1 MPLTLHIDQARWR
14 EHLRSTWNESIV
26 PVAKGNGYGVGNA
39 RLLAEAAALGA
50 KTVAVGTYEEVPSD
64 PQAEVV
70 VLTPWRPFVRTQVGP
85 NVIHTVS
92 RLADLVSIPARSR
105 VVVEVQTSMRRHG
118 IGARE
123 LRHSMLMSSLD
134 RVRFEGWSLH
144 FPMGAGGYAANIRE
158 AAELG
163 RQANAVRKGPLW
175 VSHVPATKLGDI
187 GENVRLRMGTGLWLG
202 DRGALTV
209 RATVLDVHSVRR
221 GERVGYRQR
230 RVAGDGHILVVS
242 GGTAHGVGMEAP
254 TAAAT
259 VRQRTIAL
267 AKGGLDAAGMALSP
281 FTIDGK
287 QRWFAEP
294 PHMQASMLY
303 LPSSVTPPHIG
314 DEVGVDV
321 RFTTTL
327 FDQIVMD

>member
-14 EHLRSTWNESIV
+14 EHLRSSWNPSII
-26 PVAKGNGYGVGNA
+26 PVAKGNGYGVGRA
-39 RLLAEAAALGA
+39 RLLAESIDLGA
-50 KTVAVGTYEEVPSD
+50 KTVAVGTYEELPAD
-64 PQAEVV
+64 LKAEVV

-105 VVVEVQTSMRRHG
+105 VLVEVQTSMRRHG

-123 LRHSMLMSSLD
+123 LRHQMLMSSLD
-134 RVRFEGWSLH
+134 RIRFEGWSMH
-144 FPMGAGGYAANIRE
+144 FPMGAGGTTANIRE

-163 RQANAVRKGPLW
+163 KLAHAVRKGPLW
-175 VSHVPATKLGDI
+175 VSHVPATKLTDI
-187 GENVRLRMGTGLWLG
+187 GEDVRLRMGTGLWLG
-202 DRGALTV
+202 DRGAFTV

-230 RVAGDGHILVVS
+230 RVAGDGHILVVA
-242 GGTAHGVGMEAP
+242 GGTAHGVGLEAP

-259 VRQRTIAL
+259 VRQRAISL

-281 FTIDGK
+281 FTVEGK

-303 LPSSVTPPHIG
+303 LPSSVTPPHVG
-314 DEVGVDV
+314 DEIPVDV